1 MPLQSSGQISAENI
15 NGELGVSVTSQLSLN
30 GASAR
35 GLSGQASG
43 DVKMSEFY
51 SRAKNTLS
59 FYVHRYGATIGT
71 LYVKLYDGT
80 TETTIATI
88 TGQNNSWV
96 QFSGYVDYITAPY
109 RVVFH
114 YLSGNSFTGDIALD
128 TIVING
134 TTYNF
139 DSTNDGFE
147 TSTTGTS
154 AIATA
159 FSEKVTVPTSTTARR
174 WNRRTGSTPSASTGP
189 TSAQSGSYYVYA
201 ETSSYNN
208 TNFWLFSP
216 EIS

>member
-1 MPLQSSGQISAENI
+1 MPLQSSGQISAQNI
-15 NGELGVSVTSQLSLN
+15 NSELGVSTTSQLSLN

-80 TETTIATI
+80 NTTTIATI

-96 QFSGYVDYITAPY
+96 QFSGYTNYITAPY
-109 RVVFH
+109 HVVFH
-114 YLSGNSFTGDIALD
+114 YVSGSSFTGDIALD

-139 DSTNDGFE
+139 DSSNNGFA

-154 AIATA
+154 LIATA
-159 FSEKVTVPTSTTARR
+159 FSEKIALPISTTARR
-174 WNRRTGSTPSASTGP
+174 WNRRSGSTPSSSTGP
-189 TSAQSGSYYVYA
+189 TSAQSLSYYVYA
-201 ETSSYNN
+201 ETSSYFN